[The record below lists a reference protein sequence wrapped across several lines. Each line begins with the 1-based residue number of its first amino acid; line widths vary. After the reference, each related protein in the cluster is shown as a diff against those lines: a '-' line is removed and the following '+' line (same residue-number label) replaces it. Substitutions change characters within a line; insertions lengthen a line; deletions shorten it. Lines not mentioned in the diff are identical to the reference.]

1 MVCPIVAA
9 NWNNG
14 ANAGPGARNFNNVRG
29 NSNNNV
35 SFVCD
40 SKPMVVALFGEC
52 RLAKRDGLSR
62 LEAKW
67 DCSPLFSNRP
77 AGDHQRDWSSAMKR
91 IGNLFDQI
99 SSTESLMAAWRAA
112 SEDKHSDKNYYRF
125 TRRLG
130 RNIYRLQQTLRNGTY
145 RPAPCIR
152 FKTKERGKERLI
164 EAPTFN
170 DLVVQHAVYAVILP
184 ICDRRFIHHS
194 FACRIGKGTHMAADW
209 LQDVM
214 QQADTGAW
222 LLHVDV
228 RKFFY
233 SIDRAVLFKILGRWI
248 KDKVLLRL
256 MAMFCMASGAERR
269 SNRQPAIANL
279 CQRRIKQPGSL
290 LQAGA
295 KDQALRPIH
304 GRFHHDRFQPG
315 RGRDRAIGYRR
326 APGKSRIG
334 DQSLPA
340 ATHKAG
346 RELCRVSHLAQ
357 RPVCPQARTQRLSEG
372 CQKRPSGIGYIKA
385 WPRTQNTLFQPN
397 DELHQGA

>member
-1 MVCPIVAA
+1 
-9 NWNNG
+9 
-14 ANAGPGARNFNNVRG
+14 
-29 NSNNNV
+29 
-35 SFVCD
+35 
-40 SKPMVVALFGEC
+40 
-52 RLAKRDGLSR
+52 
-62 LEAKW
+62 
-67 DCSPLFSNRP
+67 
-77 AGDHQRDWSSAMKR
+77 MKR
-91 IGNLFDQI
+91 LGNLYDQI
-99 SSTESLMAAWRAA
+99 STTESLMAAWRAA
-112 SEDKHSDKNYYRF
+112 SQDKRSDKNYYRF

-130 RNIYRLQQTLRNGTY
+130 RNIYRLQQTLRDGTY

-233 SIDRAVLFKILGRWI
+233 SIDRAVLFKILSRWI

-269 SNRQPAIANL
+269 SDRQPAIADL
-279 CQRRIKQPGSL
+279 CQRRIKQSGSL
-290 LQAGA
+290 LQASA
-295 KDQALRPIH
+295 KDQALWPIH
-304 GRFHHDRFQPG
+304 GRFNHDRSQPG
-315 RGRDRAIGYRR
+315 RWRGRAIGYRR
-326 APGKSRIG
+326 TPGQPWFRH
-334 DQSLPA
+334 QPLPV
-340 ATHKAG
+340 ATLKTG
-346 RELCRVSHLAQ
+346 RELCRVSYLAQ

-385 WPRTQNTLFQPN
+385 WTRTQNPLFQPN

>member
-14 ANAGPGARNFNNVRG
+14 SIAGPGARNFNNTRG
-29 NSNNNV
+29 NSNDNV

-40 SKPMVVALFGEC
+40 SKPQVIASFGGF

-67 DCSPLFSNRP
+67 DCSPLFSNRFS
-77 AGDHQRDWSSAMKR
+77 GEHQRDWSRVMKR
-91 IGNLFDQI
+91 QGNLYEGI

-112 SEDKHSDKNYYRF
+112 SEDKRGDKNYYKF

-130 RNIYRLQQTLRNGTY
+130 RNIYRLQQTLRDGTY
-145 RPAPCIR
+145 KPASCIR

-164 EAPTFN
+164 EAPTFA

-194 FACRIGKGTHMAADW
+194 FACRVGKGTHMAADW
-209 LQDVM
+209 LQDAM
-214 QQADTGAW
+214 QQAGADTW

-233 SIDRAVLFKILGRWI
+233 SIDRDVLFKILGRWI
-248 KDKVLLRL
+248 KDQELLRL
-256 MAMFCMASGAERR
+256 MRMFRMAARAARR
-269 SNRQPAIANL
+269 ADRKSAVADL
-279 CQRRIKQPGSL
+279 CQCRIEQPGSL
-290 LQAGA
+290 LQARIE
-295 KDQALRPIH
+295 DQALRSVH
-304 GRFHHDRFQPG
+304 GRFHHDCWQPRRW
-315 RGRDRAIGYRR
+315 RGRAVGHYR
-326 APGKSRIG
+326 APGQPRPG
-334 DQSLPA
+334 GQPLPA
-340 ATHKAG
+340 SANQTRG
-346 RELCRVSHLAQ
+346 EFCWIPRLAK
-357 RPVCPQARTQRLSEG
+357 RPVCAQARSQCVS
-372 CQKRPSGIGYIKA
+372 KRRQERPEILRDFKA
-385 WPRTQNTLFQPN
+385 WPRQKNTFFQPN

>member
-1 MVCPIVAA
+1 
-9 NWNNG
+9 
-14 ANAGPGARNFNNVRG
+14 
-29 NSNNNV
+29 
-35 SFVCD
+35 
-40 SKPMVVALFGEC
+40 
-52 RLAKRDGLSR
+52 
-62 LEAKW
+62 
-67 DCSPLFSNRP
+67 
-77 AGDHQRDWSSAMKR
+77 MKR
-91 IGNLFDQI
+91 QGNLYEQI

-112 SEDKHSDKNYYRF
+112 SEDKRGDKNYYRF

-130 RNIYRLQQTLRNGTY
+130 RNIYRLQQTLRDGTY

-152 FKTKERGKERLI
+152 FKTRDRGKERLI

-214 QQADTGAW
+214 QQAEDGTW

-233 SIDRAVLFKILGRWI
+233 SIDRDVLFKILGRWI

-256 MAMFCMASGAERR
+256 MAMFCVAARAERR
-269 SNRQPAIANL
+269 AHRKPAIADL
-279 CQRRIKQPGSL
+279 CQRRIKQPGPF
-290 LQAGA
+290 LQTRTQ
-295 KDQALRPIH
+295 DQALWPVH
-304 GRFHHDRFQPG
+304 GRLHHDRFQSG
-315 RGRDRAIGYRR
+315 RGR
-326 APGKSRIG
+326 SRIG
-334 DQSLPA
+334 SYRKPSGRPWTGNQPLSA
-340 ATHKAG
+340 AAHKAG

-357 RPVCPQARTQRLSEG
+357 RPVRPTACAQRIQKRRETRPQILCDFTARPCPQN
-372 CQKRPSGIGYIKA
+372 PF
-385 WPRTQNTLFQPN
+385 FQPN